1 MGLEEVI
8 YASVDIRNFLKL
20 FSEQQWNKVCKATL
34 LLGIHRLKELSERC
48 GSPGLTHITVGA
60 IEELVIAAHKKAK
73 NRKRGSENKKSRTR
87 KHRKNHINYSETKQT
102 ESINITQSE
111 NTIQV

>member
-73 NRKRGSENKKSRTR
+73 NKKRGSDKPAESNKMSKAR
-87 KHRKNHINYSETKQT
+87 KHREKQINYSETKQT
-102 ESINITQSE
+102 ESINIA
-111 NTIQV
+111 

>member
-48 GSPGLTHITVGA
+48 GAPGLTHITVGA

-73 NRKRGSENKKSRTR
+73 NKKQRGLDKPQDENKKSKAR
-87 KHRKNHINYSETKQT
+87 KHRKNPINYSESKQT
-102 ESINITQSE
+102 ESINIT
-111 NTIQV
+111 